1 MFSEIG
7 KSHSRYNLQENEKR
21 KKLEAE
27 RAQNEIKEQE
37 RRAKEELEEKRK
49 SWQKKIDDLE
59 TEIKLTAAK
68 KASASQG
75 LMDKLNQ
82 IKSCKTP
89 MQTQVC
95 KVIEV
100 IWLCKYLF

>member
-1 MFSEIG
+1 M
-7 KSHSRYNLQENEKR
+7 KR
-21 KKLEAE
+21 ERKAE
-27 RAQNEIKEQE
+27 RAQNEINEQE
-37 RRAKEELEEKRK
+37 RRAKEELEDKRK

-59 TEIKLTAAK
+59 TEIKLTA
-68 KASASQG
+68 SQG
-75 LMDKLNQ
+75 LMDKINQ